1 MMMMV
6 VVVNT
11 PKRLMFLLWWIV
23 FKEASSRRGD
33 THHRGGL
40 CFFFSALSGKLRT
53 ANTDIFSA
61 ASVQGFEQESQF
73 DEALR
78 NQGGCRKVSA
88 DKNKDARQAARRW
101 SDSKASGK
109 SNGMFTHC
117 LPASPPL
124 HWLLIHIFWFI
135 EARAS
140 HFNQGSFLSH
150 GPLIPSISL
159 PASPFFPPQ
168 CTLKEGRERKKT

>member
-1 MMMMV
+1 
-6 VVVNT
+6 
-11 PKRLMFLLWWIV
+11 
-23 FKEASSRRGD
+23 
-33 THHRGGL
+33 
-40 CFFFSALSGKLRT
+40 
-53 ANTDIFSA
+53 
-61 ASVQGFEQESQF
+61 
-73 DEALR
+73 
-78 NQGGCRKVSA
+78 
-88 DKNKDARQAARRW
+88 
-101 SDSKASGK
+101 
-109 SNGMFTHC
+109 MFTHR

-168 CTLKEGRERKKT
+168 CTLKGGRERESEEEKKNIISFMTDYVFSTWWVNTGFYKWSVSVLNLPTDPSGWKAISTERTKSQGWTSAIWFLLFIMFVSVTKTPVVTYSQQIPEEGKKWVFKCSWVKEEETFWH